1 MGMELQTVLAQQEQC
16 APQGDTI
23 EATCRTEWN
32 QQIEETRA
40 HFEEQKEIVREER
53 DLELENTRQAM
64 DAELAR
70 VREEY
75 TTQYEAIQQSRE
87 QQLMRL
93 TEEREAECA
102 AAGFEEECTD
112 RFNDQIEAERVRMEQ
127 SPRPCGRRPW
137 TSRGCR
143 LMLLS
148 TGCRPSATPPAP
160 TRPPATR

>member
-1 MGMELQTVLAQQEQC
+1 MVQSFLEWKVILRRHFSFELLQEQC

-127 SPRPCGRRPW
+127 VLNSIHFRILTKIFLKRF
-137 TSRGCR
+137 TEMFMKKLSR
-143 LMLLS
+143 
-148 TGCRPSATPPAP
+148 
-160 TRPPATR
+160 